1 MKKILRTLLFINL
14 FFLQSYL
21 IRFKIG
27 EFPTNLQE
35 ILIGINLI
43 PLFVLI
49 IKKEIQLKFPKI
61 LAIFLVLFITGSLS
75 AQIYDLRFFLSY
87 WKFLIFASALIFIFI
102 HTLHTEKEKD
112 EGLKYY
118 SLGVIA
124 FGIFSIIYNLSGKNV
139 TFDHR
144 LIGPLDSAVYLGV
157 YIVPALI
164 FNFTKFVNTLKK
176 PYFKNKYLLYSILL
190 GLLLLLTKSMGAIT
204 AMSAVSFIFL
214 LKKFGKK
221 LFDTKLKILTLSIL
235 FIALSSVV
243 FYTKILPTINTT
255 WSSLDE
261 RNEIYITSRYLLKEP
276 KNFIFGLGPAQF
288 QYHYENN
295 VEKAI
300 NNKALDYKVLQPH
313 NIFFLFIFNY
323 GILGLLTLFVLI
335 FYTTSTVIRSK
346 ANSFKLVS
354 AIIVS
359 YFFIHGL
366 LDTPFMK
373 NDLLFL
379 FLLFL
384 EEEI

>member
-1 MKKILRTLLFINL
+1 MKKTLRSLLFINL

-21 IRFKIG
+21 IRFNIG
-27 EFPTNLQE
+27 GFPTNLQE
-35 ILIGINLI
+35 ILIGLNFI

-49 IKKEIQLKFPKI
+49 VKKEIKLKFPKI

-87 WKFLIFASALIFIFI
+87 WKFFIFASTLIFIFI
-102 HTLHTEKEKD
+102 HTLQTEQQKE

-118 SLGVIA
+118 TYGVIA
-124 FGIFSIIYNLSGKNV
+124 FGLFSIIFNLSGHNV

-144 LIGPLDSAVYLGV
+144 LTGPLDSAVYLGV
-157 YIVPALI
+157 YIVPALL
-164 FNFTKFVNTLKK
+164 FNFTKFINTLKK
-176 PYFKNKYLLYSILL
+176 PYFKNRYLIFTILL
-190 GLLLLLTKSMGAIT
+190 GILLLLTKSMGAIT
-204 AMSAVSFIFL
+204 AASAVSFIFL

-221 LFDTKLKILTLSIL
+221 LFDSKLKILILSIL

-261 RNEIYITSRYLLKEP
+261 RNEIYITSKYLLKES

-323 GILGLLTLFVLI
+323 GILGLSTLFVLI
-335 FYTTSTVIRSK
+335 FYTAKTIIRNK
-346 ANSFKLVS
+346 ADSFKLVS
-354 AIIVS
+354 GIIVC